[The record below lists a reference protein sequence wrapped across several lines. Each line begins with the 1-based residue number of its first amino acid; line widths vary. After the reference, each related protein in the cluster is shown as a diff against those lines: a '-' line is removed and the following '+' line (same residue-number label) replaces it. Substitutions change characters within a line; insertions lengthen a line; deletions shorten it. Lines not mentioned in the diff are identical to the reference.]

1 MCVTSEVVA
10 AAQEPNIRVTERKYR
25 EGNGSKF
32 AVGFLISWIFFKFLW
47 LVFLSCYRKL
57 IKATAMIILEVN

>member
-10 AAQEPNIRVTERKYR
+10 AAQEPNIRRVTERKYR

-32 AVGFLISWIFFKFLW
+32 AVGFLISWFFLI
-47 LVFLSCYRKL
+47 LVACV
-57 IKATAMIILEVN
+57 LELLQEAN

>member
-32 AVGFLISWIFFKFLW
+32 AVGFLISWIFFLI
-47 LVFLSCYRKL
+47 LVACV
-57 IKATAMIILEVN
+57 LELLQEAN